1 MSEAHAPSFGVL
13 LTSIRQRIQDLNCAL
28 QPDHDAVVTPEE
40 APPEA
45 NKKECPPS
53 VVSKS
58 MTSICV
64 TWASMT
70 TLQHRHALTDYVQCE
85 FGTYSVKK
93 RISIIEQLV
102 QCAKILPIQWNGQ
115 FISSIRGLVIDT
127 LSSKGNGN
135 TEEEEKDEEEKE
147 EEEEEEEEV
156 CIRLLH
162 EKTSTSDEDDD
173 GVASFSKVSHR
184 ADSVNSMRS
193 RLQLEKGVFFAR

>member
-13 LTSIRQRIQDLNCAL
+13 LTSIRQRIQDLNCTL
-28 QPDHDAVVTPEE
+28 QSDHDTVVPPEE
-40 APPEA
+40 APLEA

-53 VVSKS
+53 AVSES
-58 MTSICV
+58 MVPICV
-64 TWASMT
+64 TTWASMT
-70 TLQHRHALTDYVQCE
+70 TMQHRHALTDYVQCE

-127 LSSKGNGN
+127 MSSQGNGN
-135 TEEEEKDEEEKE
+135 TEEKKE
-147 EEEEEEEEV
+147 EEAKEDEKEEEV
-156 CIRLLH
+156 CIRLH
-162 EKTSTSDEDDD
+162 EGAATSDEDDDD